1 MLYCQL
7 STNIKFLSPYLC
19 GIPATPTSQIKMDRE
34 SMPTSSAHARK
45 NDQSQSALHRDNKL
59 SVENIH
65 KKITEFSHNL
75 SFFRL
80 ELLNC
85 NPKERESLRYSLG
98 SLRKSIE
105 LTLTEL
111 GGTFRNRT
119 YNFKCG
125 LCNEEILVNP
135 YEDIWSCL
143 QGHDHFEE
151 LYCQFL
157 TNTLNIQPIT
167 ENMAFTTFENKSTLA
182 MEDISNTGNSN
193 YDSGFEQHDSEPSV
207 VSALIPPSFSENVNS
222 FRFNFNISYDEEVEN
237 TIYPSMLM
245 SGVRKYDKVKEFTII
260 KISNNKAACLLCSCD
275 LNGLKISKYLLV
287 SHAMGQKH
295 LNCAKDIA
303 TLEILKTFHEF
314 WMKQEAPI
322 QAHQVY
328 FKPVDSTKF
337 KCSLCYVSCLKADV
351 LAHITIGMHRKKIKE
366 MYEKRINAYYLVNLQ
381 VQVYGISKSEV
392 IAREALLKRQ
402 EEAKKVRGANNLNL
416 TPDATPDNQLQRRS
430 VQIPA
435 KHSIIKAVEKDESM
449 NPIEQLPYRMKR
461 YASQLSWKDHQNGSL
476 VTCNLCQCE
485 LQGSVLSLKN
495 HFVSSPKHKKIHK
508 LNYKYYCEICNV
520 KMYSEGDWIS
530 HNFNGTRHKAMA
542 PKRISRVAEYEC
554 TTCNLVIFGDD
565 VSLSRHLQAANVRT
579 RREKSAKLS
588 DLVTKL
594 LDSKEQIIQQAALMA
609 KNADNVL
616 TNSSSRYCC
625 QKLQSALAEID
636 ENCKVYPFGSRISG
650 IGNQDSDLDVFVE
663 VAGSYFGQKNQDPA
677 GQVTIIRKAY
687 KILSKD
693 KDYANLVQVLTART
707 PILRLLHVPTNLAC
721 DLSFKHGLSVE
732 NTKFL
737 RLCMELQPVCQQ
749 LILLIKKWVDL
760 VVYENIT
767 TYAFAIMCIFYLQVI
782 GYLPSIKRIRELNVA
797 EHKVISGWE
806 TINYVLS
813 TDEMKSYIKTYEF
826 SVYELLQDFFMYYS
840 KFDFNSYVVCPLLGE
855 PFKRSLFFNEVPE
868 NFPPEMNAYV
878 AQLKGEDPEIFRFN
892 SYMCVQDPFDLSHNL
907 TKAVQRVTL
916 VKFQNMCMLSLA
928 HIEAAK

>member
-1 MLYCQL
+1 
-7 STNIKFLSPYLC
+7 
-19 GIPATPTSQIKMDRE
+19 MDGE
-34 SMPTSSAHARK
+34 PMPTSSSHARED
-45 NDQSQSALHRDNKL
+45 DQPQFAFYKDNNL
-59 SVENIH
+59 SVEDIH
-65 KKITEFSHNL
+65 QKITEFSHNL

-80 ELLNC
+80 ELLSC
-85 NPKERESLRYSLG
+85 NPLEKESLRYSLV
-98 SLRKSIE
+98 SLKKSIK
-105 LTLTEL
+105 LTLKEL
-111 GGTFRNRT
+111 GRTFQNRT

-125 LCNEEILVNP
+125 LCNEEIVVNP
-135 YEDIWSCL
+135 HENIWSCL

-157 TNTLNIQPIT
+157 TNEPNIQPIT
-167 ENMAFTTFENKSTLA
+167 DNLALPTSESKSSPVIK
-182 MEDISNTGNSN
+182 DVGITGNSN
-193 YDSGFEQHDSEPSV
+193 LDSEVDQHDAEASV
-207 VSALIPPSFSENVNS
+207 IKLPTPPSPSENVNN
-222 FRFNFNISYDEEVEN
+222 FRFNFNISYDEEIEN
-237 TIYPSMLM
+237 TIYPSVLM

-260 KISNNKAACLLCSCD
+260 KISSNKAACLLCSCD
-275 LNGLKISKYLLV
+275 LNGLKISKYMLV

-295 LNCAKDIA
+295 LNCAKDIT
-303 TLEILKTFHEF
+303 TLQILKTFHEF
-314 WMKQEAPI
+314 WMKQEAPV

-328 FKPVDSTKF
+328 FRPVDSTKF
-337 KCSLCYVSCLKADV
+337 KCSLCYVNCLKTEV
-351 LAHITIGMHRKKIKE
+351 FAHITIGMHRKKVME
-366 MYEKRINAYYLVNLQ
+366 MYERRINIYYLVNLQ
-381 VQVYGISKSEV
+381 VQVYGISKSEI
-392 IAREALLKRQ
+392 IAREALLKGQ
-402 EEAKKVRGANNLNL
+402 EEAKDVRWGNNPEFNS
-416 TPDATPDNQLQRRS
+416 AVAADNQSQRRPA
-430 VQIPA
+430 QIPVN
-435 KHSIIKAVEKDESM
+435 HSIIKAVEKGESM
-449 NPIEQLPYRMKR
+449 DPIEQLPYRMKR
-461 YASQLSWKDHQNGSL
+461 YAAQLSWKDYQNGSL

-485 LQGSVLSLKN
+485 LQGNVLSLKN
-495 HFVSSPKHKKIHK
+495 HFVSSPIHRKMHK

-520 KMYSEGDWIS
+520 KMSSEADWIS
-530 HNFNGTRHKAMA
+530 HNFNGTRHEAMA
-542 PKRISRVAEYEC
+542 PSRKSRVAEYEC

-579 RREKSAKLS
+579 RREKGTKLS

-594 LDSKEQIIQQAALMA
+594 FDSKEHIIEKAALMA

-616 TNSSSRYCC
+616 TNSLTKYCC
-625 QKLQSALAEID
+625 QKLQSTLAEID

-693 KDYANLVQVLTART
+693 KDYTNLVQVLTART

-767 TYAFAIMCIFYLQVI
+767 TYAFSIMCIFYLQVI
-782 GYLPSIKRIRELNVA
+782 GYLPSIKRIRELNVT

-813 TDEMKSYIKTYEF
+813 VDEMKSYVKTYEF

-840 KFDFNSYVVCPLLGE
+840 KFDFNTYVICPLLGE

-868 NFPPEMNAYV
+868 NFPPEMSAYV
-878 AQLKGEDPEIFRFN
+878 AQLKGNDPEIFRFN